1 MIDLSHVDDYEPFQL
16 NENLSYEEKS
26 VQILGREAKTLRNRA
41 IMLVKDFWQNHH
53 FEEATWGQEDEMR
66 TKYPELFQD

>member
-26 VQILGREAKTLRNRA
+26 VQILGREAKTLRQSCDNASERFLA
-41 IMLVKDFWQNHH
+41 ESSFRRSDMG
-53 FEEATWGQEDEMR
+53 TRG
-66 TKYPELFQD
+66 